1 MGFILDGLSQV
12 DVETRESEV
21 VQLRGERG
29 RGVSSSLSEDDA
41 KAARWAAKAIRTI
54 ESVKTVVLYHDGKT
68 ILREGVLGS
77 SRDVD
82 AGSPTFSAAY
92 TRPSRRTRPI
102 YKPCRRASILGVCPK
117 TPKPRSSSPFPM
129 VVWSSR
135 ATGKAHCRRATWRRY
150 GSSRGGSG
158 SGSRNGMVL
167 YVRRVDGVRAGMQ
180 PFLVCADRG
189 SPRAPGRRAAALISG
204 RLAQVKIIDRLR
216 LAAHC

>member
-41 KAARWAAKAIRTI
+41 TAARWAAKAIRTI

-82 AGSPTFSAAY
+82 AGSPTFSAAL
-92 TRPSRRTRPI
+92 
-102 YKPCRRASILGVCPK
+102 RASVETYAPDLQAVP
-117 TPKPRSSSPFPM
+117 
-129 VVWSSR
+129 
-135 ATGKAHCRRATWRRY
+135 A
-150 GSSRGGSG
+150 
-158 SGSRNGMVL
+158 
-167 YVRRVDGVRAGMQ
+167 RVDFGCLPKNAQSALIQ
-180 PFLVCADRG
+180 PFSNGGVVVACDRKRALL
-189 SPRAPGRRAAALISG
+189 SPRDVANTRRRAAARGAALVTERCMYVRTRRWRSRGYAAILSLRRSG
-204 RLAQVKIIDRLR
+204 AAPERRMAAHCC
-216 LAAHC
+216 LAAH